1 MSPHFFPAMPPR
13 FYPAVAFLWLWVTV
27 VTSSAQL
34 VTTLIPLPAGWR
46 LATEF
51 MADFPREGLQL
62 YVLETA
68 PPAPPTKV
76 FCLAWDP
83 TTPTVAF
90 KPVLASTP
98 RTPTQ
103 FAAQEPGKVFAALN
117 AGYFGGN
124 QSFSLVQHAGVVASP
139 NVKSL
144 SRTFQGAAVPYFPT
158 RAAFGLTHSGRP
170 TTDWIYSV
178 GTGNT
183 PVIAYPAPSPN
194 RLGVAPQPVPTASS
208 PAGGVPWIME
218 HAIGGSPMLI
228 KDGEIHVT
236 DAEELI
242 EINNT
247 TSRPRSAIGYTASGI
262 VLFVAAE
269 GDNAPGPAGF
279 DLVQFATLLRSLSCV
294 GAVNLDGGGSTSL
307 VVGGQRTVRP
317 SGGNERAV
325 ISALLLVEPAST
337 NPATEAP
344 QITHQPWDLPVAI
357 GTTATLQVAATGGG
371 LSYSWS
377 RNGIPIPGATLAS
390 YTLAAASAASV
401 GTYTVTVSNSRGS
414 ATSRAAAVSVV
425 TSPPGELSSLS
436 TRADSGLGAD
446 VLIGGFFLRSASG
459 TVLARGIGPGLMPF
473 GVVGFLPD
481 PHINLLTG
489 AGVSLA
495 TNDNWNA
502 SSITPVATALGAFPL
517 SPDSLDAALV
527 RSVSPGAHS
536 VVASGQ
542 GETPT
547 GNVLIELYNA
557 SPAGSGQGVLAS
569 LSARARVSAGN
580 GALIAGFFIRGQA
593 SLTVLIRGIGPALI
607 PFGVSDALPSTRLS
621 LVRDGETRFI
631 NTGWASAANA
641 LELREAARQ
650 TGAFPLFPGSA
661 DSALLVTLAPGAYT
675 AVIESPTGAGGVALV
690 EVYEVR

>member
-1 MSPHFFPAMPPR
+1 MPVR
-13 FYPAVAFLWLWVTV
+13 FHPTVAFFWLCLTV
-27 VTSSAQL
+27 VTSSAQPAA
-34 VTTLIPLPAGWR
+34 TLIPLPAGWR

-62 YVLETA
+62 YVWETA

-83 TTPTVAF
+83 TAPTVAF

-103 FAAQEPGKVFAALN
+103 FAAQESGKVFAALN

-144 SRTFQGAAVPYFPT
+144 SRTFQGASVPYFPT
-158 RAAFGLTHSGRP
+158 RAAFGITNSGRP

-178 GTGNT
+178 GSGNT
-183 PVIAYPAPSPN
+183 PVVAYPAPSPN
-194 RLGVAPQPVPTASS
+194 RLGVAPQPVPTTAS

-228 KDGEIHVT
+228 KDGEIRVT

-279 DLVQFATLLRSLSCV
+279 DLVQFATLLRSLGCV

-307 VVGGQRTVRP
+307 VIGGQRTVRP

-325 ISALLLVEPAST
+325 ISALLLVEPTST
-337 NPATEAP
+337 NSATSAP

-414 ATSRAAAVSVV
+414 ITSRAAAVSVM

-446 VLIGGFFLRSASG
+446 VLIGGFFLRNASG

-495 TNDNWNA
+495 TNDNWDA

-517 SPDSLDAALV
+517 SPGSLDAALV

-690 EVYEVR
+690 EVYEIR

>member
-1 MSPHFFPAMPPR
+1 MPPR
-13 FYPAVAFLWLWVTV
+13 FHPAITFFWLCITV
-27 VTSSAQL
+27 VTSSAQP

-68 PPAPPTKV
+68 PPATPTKV

-218 HAIGGSPMLI
+218 HALGGSPMLI

-269 GDNAPGPAGF
+269 GDNAPGPAGLN
-279 DLVQFATLLRSLSCV
+279 LVQFATLLRSLGCV

-307 VVGGQRTVRP
+307 VIGEQRTVRP

-325 ISALLLVEPAST
+325 ISALLLFEPASK
-337 NPATEAP
+337 NPATDAP
-344 QITHQPWDLPVAI
+344 QITHQPWDIPVAI

-371 LSYSWS
+371 LSYLWS

-401 GTYTVTVSNSRGS
+401 GTYTATVSSSLGS
-414 ATSRAAAVSVV
+414 VTSRAAAVSVV

-446 VLIGGFFLRSASG
+446 VLIGGFFLRTASG
-459 TVLARGIGPGLMPF
+459 SVLARGIGPGLMPF

-502 SSITPVATALGAFPL
+502 SSITPVATALGAFAL
-517 SPDSLDAALV
+517 SPGSLDAALV
-527 RSVSPGAHS
+527 QSVSSGAHS

-542 GETPT
+542 GDNPT

-569 LSARARVSAGN
+569 LSARARVSAEN

-593 SLTVLIRGIGPALI
+593 SLTVLIRGIGPALF

-641 LELREAARQ
+641 LELRAAARQ

-690 EVYEVR
+690 EVYEIR

>member
-1 MSPHFFPAMPPR
+1 
-13 FYPAVAFLWLWVTV
+13 
-27 VTSSAQL
+27 
-34 VTTLIPLPAGWR
+34 
-46 LATEF
+46 
-51 MADFPREGLQL
+51 
-62 YVLETA
+62 
-68 PPAPPTKV
+68 
-76 FCLAWDP
+76 
-83 TTPTVAF
+83 
-90 KPVLASTP
+90 
-98 RTPTQ
+98 
-103 FAAQEPGKVFAALN
+103 
-117 AGYFGGN
+117 
-124 QSFSLVQHAGVVASP
+124 
-139 NVKSL
+139 
-144 SRTFQGAAVPYFPT
+144 
-158 RAAFGLTHSGRP
+158 
-170 TTDWIYSV
+170 
-178 GTGNT
+178 
-183 PVIAYPAPSPN
+183 
-194 RLGVAPQPVPTASS
+194 
-208 PAGGVPWIME
+208 ME

-262 VLFVAAE
+262 VLLVAAE
-269 GDNAPGPAGF
+269 GDNTPGPAGF
-279 DLVQFATLLRSLSCV
+279 NLVQFATLLRSLGCV

-337 NPATEAP
+337 NPATGAP
-344 QITHQPWDLPVAI
+344 QITHQPWDIPVAI
-357 GTTATLQVAATGGG
+357 GTNATLQVAATGGG
-371 LSYSWS
+371 LVYSWS
-377 RNGIPIPGATLAS
+377 RNGSPIPGATLAS
-390 YTLAAASAASV
+390 YTITAASAASV
-401 GTYTVTVSNSRGS
+401 GTYTVTVSNSRG
-414 ATSRAAAVSVV
+414 AVTSRAATVSVA

-436 TRADSGLGAD
+436 TRADSGVGAD

-473 GVVGFLPD
+473 GVAGFLPD

-517 SPDSLDAALV
+517 SPGSLDAALV

-542 GETPT
+542 GDTPT

-569 LSARARVSAGN
+569 LSARARVSPGN
-580 GALIAGFFIRGQA
+580 GALIAGFFIWGQA
-593 SLTVLIRGIGPALI
+593 SLTVLIRGIGPALF

-641 LELREAARQ
+641 LELRAAARQ
-650 TGAFPLFPGSA
+650 TGAFPLSPGSA
-661 DSALLVTLAPGAYT
+661 DSAAAASALLLTPLRSGICHTLNACLLSACLQG
-675 AVIESPTGAGGVALV
+675 L
-690 EVYEVR
+690 